1 MTSKELRTQRADL
14 VMKAKAIVDL
24 PEANEEQIAQADAM
38 FADAEK
44 IMARVERMEKAD
56 RLSAELN
63 AAFAAQ
69 VDRAPAA
76 AQAAVSRDPA
86 QARVEA
92 VARESR
98 IMTAYL
104 RGKVQS
110 LSEEEQGIFASRM
123 GQIMAT
129 TNGQGTSNSMG
140 GYTIAPEWSNELMIA
155 MKAFGGMRA
164 VARIIQTDS
173 GASLPFPTL
182 DDTAQSGSII
192 SENTQITQDTDLT
205 FNNVTLG
212 SFTYKTGLL
221 TVSLQLLND
230 SAFDFDS
237 VVRSAMAR
245 RLAVK
250 QNSDFTIGAGTTL
263 PFGVVTGAASG
274 KVGLTGQT
282 TTFIFDDIVDLV
294 HSVDPVY
301 RPGSRFMMR
310 DSTYAY
316 AVKNLKDSQNRPLFL
331 PGLTVGAPDQL
342 YGYPISINQDMP
354 AMAANAKSI
363 LFGNFNNYIIRD
375 VVGVQMMVLRERF
388 ADFLQ
393 VGYIAFQRSD
403 GKLVSAASP
412 IKYYANSAT

>member
-1 MTSKELRTQRADL
+1 MGSKELRAQRADL
-14 VMKAKAIVDL
+14 IMKAKAIVNLDG
-24 PEANEEQIAQADAM
+24 ATDEQLVQADAM
-38 FADAEK
+38 LAEAAK
-44 IMARVERMEKAD
+44 LMARVEQIEKAD

-63 AAFAAQ
+63 EAFAAQ
-69 VDRAPAA
+69 TERAPEAA
-76 AQAAVSRDPA
+76 RTAVSRDPA
-86 QARVEA
+86 EARA
-92 VARESR
+92 AACAREAR

-104 RGKVQS
+104 RGNVRT
-110 LSEEEQGIFASRM
+110 LSEDEQGLFASRM
-123 GQIMAT
+123 GQIVAT
-129 TNGQGTSNSMG
+129 TNGQSTTNGMG

-164 VARIIQTDS
+164 VSRIISTDS
-173 GASLPFPTL
+173 GASLPFPLL

-205 FNNVTLG
+205 FTNATLG

-237 VVRSAMAR
+237 VVRDAMAR

-250 QNSDFTIGAGTTL
+250 QNTDFTTGAGTTL
-263 PFGVVTGAASG
+263 PFGVVVGAAQG
-274 KVGLTGQT
+274 KVGASGQT
-282 TTFIFDDIVDLV
+282 ASMIFDDVVDLV
-294 HSVDPVY
+294 HSVDPAY
-301 RPGSRFMMR
+301 RAGSRWMMN

-316 AVKNLKDSQNRPLFL
+316 LVKNLKDQQDRPLFL
-331 PGLTVGAPDQL
+331 PGYTVGAPDQL
-342 YGYPISINQDMP
+342 YGYPISINQ
-354 AMAANAKSI
+354 AMASLGTSNKPV
-363 LFGNFNNYIIRD
+363 LFGNFSHYIIRD

-388 ADFLQ
+388 ADYLQ

-412 IKYYANSAT
+412 IKYYQNAAS